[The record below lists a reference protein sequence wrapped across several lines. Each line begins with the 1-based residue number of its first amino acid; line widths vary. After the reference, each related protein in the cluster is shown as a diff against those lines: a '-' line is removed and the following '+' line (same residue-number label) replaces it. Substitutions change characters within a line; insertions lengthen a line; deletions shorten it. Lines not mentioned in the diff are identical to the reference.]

1 LWAKLRLVLLVFVF
15 LIPTNAATSAG
26 VADCFAVKSAG
37 VERGILGDKN
47 YVIEFSSLCSMSTI
61 SEISRFNNTGL
72 TFTANGPQKITGFV
86 SIYNFNNYKT
96 FTFKLGDAKSGDYR
110 VQVDL
115 WARSD
120 DSRRTVYLPNFT
132 IEDPIECIKEVS
144 TSAEN
149 TSLRETKITVKL
161 INGCSNIPNKDFYY
175 SSISLSL
182 VISGR
187 SPTEKQKIETL
198 SGIESSFEFYVSE
211 LDPGTYY
218 PKLVIQGYPIGKTL
232 QLSSFVINP
241 KSKPSSTPTV
251 DTYASEDLELCSFS
265 KNISEYC
272 TWAPEW
278 YFEFCTVYES
288 SQLQQKVGN
297 KWIKRKDFKAEL
309 KSESCDKTN
318 PNYFVVSGTTT
329 SKSTLQFRM
338 SHKATKRYIS
348 TFYYFTVK
356 PKTSR

>member
-1 LWAKLRLVLLVFVF
+1 MWVKLRIAILVFAF
-15 LIPTNAATSAG
+15 LIPANSATSAG
-26 VADCFAVKSAG
+26 VADCFAVKTAG
-37 VERGILGDKN
+37 VERGLFGEKT
-47 YVIEFSSLCSMSTI
+47 YVIEFYSLCSMSTVT
-61 SEISRFNNTGL
+61 EISRFNNTGL
-72 TFTANGPQKITGFV
+72 TFSATGPQKISSFV

-110 VQVDL
+110 VQIDL

-120 DSRRTVYLPNFT
+120 DSKRTIYLPNFK
-132 IEDPIECIKEVS
+132 IEDPVECVKEVS
-144 TSAEN
+144 TNAEN
-149 TSLRETKITVKL
+149 TSLGDTKITVSL
-161 INGCSNIPNKDFYY
+161 RNGCSNIPNKDFYY

-187 SPTEKQKIETL
+187 IPSEKKKIDTL

-218 PKLVIQGYPIGKTL
+218 PKLVVEGYPIGKTL
-232 QLSSFVINP
+232 QLSSFVISP
-241 KSKPSSTPTV
+241 KSKPSSTPTAGV
-251 DTYASEDLELCSFS
+251 SVTDGLELCSYS
-265 KNISEYC
+265 KNISENC
-272 TWAPEW
+272 TWAPDW
-278 YFEFCTVYES
+278 YFEFCTVYEA

-297 KWIKRKDFKAEL
+297 KWVIRKAFKAEL
-309 KSESCDKTN
+309 KSDSCDKTN
-318 PNYFVVSGTTT
+318 PNFFVISGISA

-356 PKTSR
+356 PETSR

>member
-1 LWAKLRLVLLVFVF
+1 MLAKLRVALLVFAF
-15 LIPTNAATSAG
+15 LIPANAATSAG

-37 VERGILGDKN
+37 FERGIFGEKT
-47 YVIEFSSLCSMSTI
+47 YVIEFYSLCSMSTVT
-61 SEISRFNNTGL
+61 EINRFNNTGL
-72 TFTANGPQKITGFV
+72 TFTASGPQKISSFV

-110 VQVDL
+110 VQIDL

-120 DSRRTVYLPNFT
+120 DSRKSINLPNFKL
-132 IEDPIECIKEVS
+132 EDPLQCIKEVS

-149 TSLRETKITVKL
+149 TSLRDTKIIVKL
-161 INGCSNIPNKDFYY
+161 RNGCSNIPDKDFYY
-175 SSISLSL
+175 SSIYVSLA
-182 VISGR
+182 INGR
-187 SPTEKQKIETL
+187 PSTEKQKIDTL
-198 SGIESSFEFYVSE
+198 SEIESSFDFFVSE

-218 PKLVIQGYPIGKTL
+218 PKLVFEGYPIGKTL

-241 KSKPSSTPTV
+241 KSKPSASPTGE
-251 DTYASEDLELCSFS
+251 ASFIDDVKLCSFS
-265 KNISEYC
+265 KNISENC

-278 YFEFCTVYES
+278 YFEFCTVYEV

-309 KSESCDKTN
+309 KSDSCDKTN
-318 PNYFVVSGTTT
+318 PNFFVISGTST

-338 SHKATKRYIS
+338 SHKATKKYIS
-348 TFYYFTVK
+348 SLYYFTVK
-356 PKTSR
+356 PKTSK